1 VGTDL
6 VVYDLRTASVRAT
19 LCDARGAKILAM
31 DARAERC
38 VLASRYRGAA
48 LQSLLDGR
56 VIAPLTPEHGGD
68 RVAFAAFGPRT
79 GGVAF
84 VTEGGAL
91 QTKWA

>member
-1 VGTDL
+1 
-6 VVYDLRTASVRAT
+6 
-19 LCDARGAKILAM
+19 
-31 DARAERC
+31 
-38 VLASRYRGAA
+38 
-48 LQSLLDGR
+48 
-56 VIAPLTPEHGGD
+56 VIATLTPEHGGD